1 MEIIIVLV
9 AIIQSMAISLGVGS
23 STLAIINFFVAIA
36 DGKIDPQER
45 AMMGIVYTVLRVA
58 MVLILLT
65 ALVLTGINYS
75 IAGLAYFN
83 PFVLAVW
90 TVIGVLY
97 LNAFLMTKHVMPS
110 NIGPGLQAAS
120 WYTLGVLMTL
130 IPLGLDGFDYFEFVI
145 GYAAGIALAL
155 AIVNGIMSYQKQQR
169 AEKAGAQ

>member
-1 MEIIIVLV
+1 MIIILI
-9 AIIQSMAISLGVGS
+9 AIVQSMAISLGVGC

-58 MVLILLT
+58 MVLILVSAIVLT
-65 ALVLTGINYS
+65 AINYS
-75 IAGLAYFN
+75 IAGIAYFN

-90 TVIGVLY
+90 SVIAMLFI
-97 LNAFLMTKHVMPS
+97 NAFLMTKHIMPS

-130 IPLGLDGFDYFEFVI
+130 ITLGLDRFDYFEFVI
-145 GYAAGIALAL
+145 GYGAGIALAL
-155 AIVNGIMSYQKQQR
+155 AIVNGVMSYQKQKR
-169 AEKAGAQ
+169 AQQGSAQ